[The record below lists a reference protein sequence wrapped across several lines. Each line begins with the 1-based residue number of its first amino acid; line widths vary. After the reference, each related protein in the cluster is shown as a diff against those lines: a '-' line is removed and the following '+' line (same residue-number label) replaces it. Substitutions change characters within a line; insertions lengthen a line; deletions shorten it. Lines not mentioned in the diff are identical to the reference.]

1 MSDPAYALQ
10 DAIHDALRG
19 QTDAGD
25 HVYDTVP
32 LTNPFPRIVLGRQQT
47 IGDFAD
53 CYDGS
58 ESFIQIDVYSI
69 KTASLPEVKTIA
81 SQVRSLLHNAD
92 LNLVGH
98 VLSLIEF
105 QDADYSKDPDGKTG
119 RARMTFHARTQAE
132 YS

>member
-19 QTDAGD
+19 NTDAGD

-32 LTNPFPRIVLGRQQT
+32 STNPFPRIVLGRQQT

-98 VLSLIEF
+98 VLSLMEF

-119 RARMTFHARTQAE
+119 RARMTFRARTQAE